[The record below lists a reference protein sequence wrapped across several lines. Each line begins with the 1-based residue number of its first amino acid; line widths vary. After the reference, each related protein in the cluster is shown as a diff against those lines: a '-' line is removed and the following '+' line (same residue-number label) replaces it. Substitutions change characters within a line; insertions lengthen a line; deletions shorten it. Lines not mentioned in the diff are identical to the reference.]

1 MDLTTPPF
9 FGTLGD
15 RNKKQT
21 TTSWKLSA
29 SNSSRI
35 PTQMH
40 TEFDMPFNNANKN
53 VLFLSHRHHYH
64 PHFVVNTSSQQHP
77 FVSASPP
84 ATRAKRRA
92 LQSYALKYET
102 TVERINERKDKKIS
116 NTKQNECRWMQ
127 QNVGTSILHS
137 NRANTSQKMFTEQKK

>member
-1 MDLTTPPF
+1 MYCSCHIVITTIH
-9 FGTLGD
+9 
-15 RNKKQT
+15 
-21 TTSWKLSA
+21 TSL
-29 SNSSRI
+29 
-35 PTQMH
+35 
-40 TEFDMPFNNANKN
+40 
-53 VLFLSHRHHYH
+53 
-64 PHFVVNTSSQQHP
+64 SSQQHP

-102 TVERINERKDKKIS
+102 TVERINERKDKK
-116 NTKQNECRWMQ
+116 NLQYKTKRMQ